1 MTNKSMDID
10 TEWNANSLYM
20 FWEDVVELNGTA
32 ILSRNN
38 KTQEILVHALIGIFR
53 ELEKLNNREG

>member
-1 MTNKSMDID
+1 MEEKQWDAD
-10 TEWNANSLYM
+10 ALYM

-38 KTQEILVHALIGIFR
+38 KTQEILVHALIGIFK

>member
-1 MTNKSMDID
+1 MTDKSWDAD
-10 TEWNANSLYM
+10 SLYM
-20 FWEDVVELNGTA
+20 FWEDVVKLNGTA

-38 KTQEILVHALIGIFR
+38 KTQVILVHALIGIFK